1 MRACSRFVFAQ
12 NFGNTVTECSETP
25 ISALAYTAIQILP
38 VNDTINCACRRRQFA
53 MEGRANAPGVLA
65 LQTDAK
71 LVLDFMHL
79 SQK

>member
-1 MRACSRFVFAQ
+1 MRAYSRFVFAQ
-12 NFGNTVTECSETP
+12 NLGNTVTECSETP
-25 ISALAYTAIQILP
+25 ISALAFTAIQILP
-38 VNDTINCACRRRQFA
+38 DTINCACRRRRFA

-71 LVLDFMHL
+71 LVLDFMHV